1 MVVTSVD
8 SALGAI
14 SLESLDLIL
23 LHSDIT
29 DKSQAESIQKVRALT
44 HVP

>member
-8 SALGAI
+8 SALEAI

-23 LHSDIT
+23 LHSDIA
-29 DKSQAESIQKVRALT
+29 DKSPAESIREVRALT